1 MYFDPED
8 RKYLEYSAKLKRRAE
23 RLNIVSKRECKQM
36 KEDRARWY
44 RAEKYNG
51 SYLKAQWSIANN

>member
-51 SYLKAQWSIANN
+51 SYLKAQ